1 MTRLPDPSPGSFD
14 EQSLCDLL
22 APLRDLQAPLA
33 TQIANRQSLANVLH
47 ERRQQSA
54 SRPRPWWRRNVSV
67 PIPLAAAILLLAVVF
82 TLQQLVSSQHASSHL
97 AREAA
102 RDAAP
107 GPAHQPQAPPPR
119 GGDSREAMLAALQPS
134 ATVQSMESGIYL
146 SGIGSLNSKV
156 VYLDKGFL
164 P

>member
-54 SRPRPWWRRNVSV
+54 SRPRPWWRRSVSV

-82 TLQQLVSSQHASSHL
+82 TLQQRASPQL
-97 AREAA
+97 A

-107 GPAHQPQAPPPR
+107 GPAHQPQAPLPR
-119 GGDSREAMLAALQPS
+119 GDDSREAMLATLQPS
-134 ATVQSMESGIYL
+134 ANIPSMEAGIYL

-156 VYLDKGFL
+156 VHLDNGFL

>member
-1 MTRLPDPSPGSFD
+1 MNRLPDPSPEPLE
-14 EQSLCDLL
+14 EQALFDLL
-22 APLRDLQAPLA
+22 GPLRDLQAPLA

-54 SRPRPWWRRNVSV
+54 SRPRQWWRRSVSV

-82 TLQQLVSSQHASSHL
+82 ALQQRASSQLS
-97 AREAA
+97 
-102 RDAAP
+102 RDAVP
-107 GPAHQPQAPPPR
+107 GPAQQPQALLPR
-119 GGDSREAMLAALQPS
+119 SGDSREVRLAAIQPS
-134 ATVQSMESGIYL
+134 ANCRSMESGMYL

-156 VYLDKGFL
+156 VYLDKRFL